1 MRVQFTDES
10 LEDLYEIENYLLEKW
25 SITVFDNFIDRFYS
39 IVEIILEGNVIFQKY
54 EDTDYHKILLT
65 KNNTLIYLVE
75 NDVLKI
81 IRILQNFQNPEHNYK
96 DILD

>member
-25 SITVFDNFIDRFYS
+25 SITVFDNFVDRFYN

-54 EDTDYHKILLT
+54 EDTDYHKILIT
-65 KNNTLIYLVE
+65 KHNTLIYLVE

-81 IRILQNFQNPEHNYK
+81 IRILQNFQDPEHNYK
-96 DILD
+96 KILD

>member
-25 SITVFDNFIDRFYS
+25 SITVFDNFVDRFYN

-54 EDTDYHKILLT
+54 EDTDYHKILIT
-65 KNNTLIYLVE
+65 KHNTLIYLVE

-81 IRILQNFQNPEHNYK
+81 IRILQNFQDPEQNYK
-96 DILD
+96 EILD